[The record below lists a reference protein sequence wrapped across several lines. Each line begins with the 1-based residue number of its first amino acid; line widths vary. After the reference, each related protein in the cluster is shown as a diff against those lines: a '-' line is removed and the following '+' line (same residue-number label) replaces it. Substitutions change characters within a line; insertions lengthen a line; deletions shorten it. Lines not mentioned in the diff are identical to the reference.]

1 MFCRNTLLVCRCLR
15 FSPPLRSWVNSWA
28 FPRGA
33 GPLRHVT
40 APEQLLACQLWEWV
54 GPVTRERGADAELGS
69 RMPSN
74 ELPFTL
80 LKGSLSEVCSPRE
93 LEVSGQA
100 ELQNLSLSSLST
112 VSAVVIQANEAFLSC
127 RNSFFVS
134 YFLNVPLDQHDS
146 RRMKA
151 RAPPPP
157 TAPQPA
163 PRRIFTTRN
172 AIPDGAGAQGSEE
185 TKENVLRPSVSLLVT
200 LPDGFQTSCTVDGS
214 KALMDL
220 LVDLCSQHHLN
231 PAYHTLELLSPDSR
245 PLAFKPNTLL
255 GALDVHHVHIR
266 EKVAEEKV
274 VRKPPPKVPEKTVRL
289 VVNYHRTQKAVVRVN
304 PLVPLGTLVPVICE
318 KCEFDPAHVL
328 LLQDNISNHELDLDR
343 CLSELGIRELYA
355 LDQSLES
362 FRSNS
367 SSVSGAQKKG
377 LLGLFKFNRRKTKT
391 EEHTS
396 EDMDFTDGRNADSSE
411 SCGNGV
417 SAASSRQFVEARPS
431 TLGQSQ
437 SVMNISRMSPK
448 VELKKRRAPL
458 PPQVQTTLSQAPGPV
473 VGSEVTPSPPDSSQQ
488 KKRKAPAPPPT
499 PVPST
504 PAEDTASELSHSTE
518 DSEPAGSICS
528 SNSSME
534 AAEPAP
540 STTPEEGGPAPSTT
554 PEEGGPAPSTTPEEG
569 GPSPSTTPEAE
580 PAHGIPPEQK
590 HPRSTTPEETDSA
603 LNLKLEE
610 MENNRHSTMGAGRQV
625 PLKPRRAPPRD
636 PPQLEIPPPPP
647 HPPPPTD
654 QEPHHDQQEAAQPWL
669 QSVDQAPG
677 AELEAETVSVASSSG
692 SSSCPD
698 QGYAASEGM
707 AEDSGVVSSPSDIAH
722 PASPDGS
729 ISLDQGSAH
738 PNATPKDCSS
748 DSDEGCATWGSRHK
762 HSGDIYHTSL
772 SGRRQ
777 DSYEEDPE
785 LTAQLHQTLADLE
798 ADLAGVDHAER
809 VSVSGLSVSSLDRSP
824 HSDIPVSVVD
834 CEVPVTTI
842 DEVLED
848 YRSSMTEYEFAL
860 LSSSKTS
867 DKSANQSYL
876 HQPNGHTGNKNN
888 NACTAHRQGKAT
900 EAGLQEAQGLSST
913 GKGPS
918 RSHEQ
923 EKSSVTQ
930 VANAQNQENSIP
942 GEIQTPFQNIPRGLP
957 SIQKQ
962 PVEPTSDNE
971 PVSPTRWQAAQSKIT
986 QSPTSRF
993 GMKTFTVVPP
1003 KPTPIQT
1010 QKPAG
1015 SLVTGA
1021 IKIDAQGNMV
1031 KTDSSQYDSP
1041 PGPGNDSQLPLLGK
1055 AKAFW
1060 SSAEQQDTTAPSRG
1074 HAPKTRVPETSRT
1087 SPTEPPAAPSSQ
1099 PPVECNGRERPEVT
1113 TRKALEGAVEQ
1124 KAKLKPSSTEPKQQ
1138 PVKPSWEPNQRRD
1151 LSFLKPS
1158 RRTSSQYVASAITKY
1173 TGKPAHKVESIQET
1187 NSISESSLTKQKSS
1201 DNQGFSHG
1209 AETKYTKYTRT
1220 SSETFQTTQTKPTML
1235 VANPKRSLS
1244 FPDYSSDKSENI
1256 AELKQDTGTNTNSLD
1271 TNPPSRSFQPSNT
1284 LSQWQHSLS
1293 EQTQPSATGPD
1304 TTVPRQLNSVH
1315 SVKDGTRPEI
1325 AKKPDPLPAPGG
1337 PSDSDQ
1343 MGPFGPVKKFRPVV
1357 LKTVQKET
1365 TLHSC
1370 LMEAIQ
1376 MGEGKE
1382 RLKKVQSEAASELE
1396 RCRKTE
1402 QQTSTLSEDIPSP
1415 PFYAPPPPPF
1425 SPPPP
1430 PAPPPPSSARPKP
1443 VFALKAAGNP
1453 EQAREAMLEAIR
1465 SGSGAER
1472 LKKVPV
1478 PTKTVHVNGRLG
1490 IIQSAAPVPQEH

>member
-1 MFCRNTLLVCRCLR
+1 MD
-15 FSPPLRSWVNSWA
+15 FSEVNASTKPPL
-28 FPRGA
+28 G
-33 GPLRHVT
+33 
-40 APEQLLACQLWEWV
+40 
-54 GPVTRERGADAELGS
+54 
-69 RMPSN
+69 
-74 ELPFTL
+74 
-80 LKGSLSEVCSPRE
+80 
-93 LEVSGQA
+93 
-100 ELQNLSLSSLST
+100 
-112 VSAVVIQANEAFLSC
+112 
-127 RNSFFVS
+127 
-134 YFLNVPLDQHDS
+134 

-172 AIPDGAGAQGSEE
+172 AIPDGAGAQGSED

-554 PEEGGPAPSTTPEEG
+554 PEEGGPAPV
-569 GPSPSTTPEAE
+569 
-580 PAHGIPPEQK
+580 
-590 HPRSTTPEETDSA
+590 PRQRKE
-603 LNLKLEE
+603 
-610 MENNRHSTMGAGRQV
+610 
-625 PLKPRRAPPRD
+625 APPPAPRQMKEAL
-636 PPQLEIPPPPP
+636 PPAPCPRQSQPMASHPSKNIPAAPRLKKLTPPSISSWRRWRTIGTAPWFTVA
-647 HPPPPTD
+647 HPSLCGPTV
-654 QEPHHDQQEAAQPWL
+654 AWL

-677 AELEAETVSVASSSG
+677 AELEAETVSMASSSG

-860 LSSSKTS
+860 LSSSQTS

-923 EKSSVTQ
+923 EKSSVTK
-930 VANAQNQENSIP
+930 VANAQIQENSIP

-971 PVSPTRWQAAQSKIT
+971 PVSPTRWQSAQSKIT

-1003 KPTPIQT
+1003 KPTPVQT

-1041 PGPGNDSQLPLLGK
+1041 PGPGNDSQVPLLGK

-1060 SSAEQQDTTAPSRG
+1060 SSAEQQDTTSPSRG

-1099 PPVECNGRERPEVT
+1099 PPVECAGRERPEVT
-1113 TRKALEGAVEQ
+1113 MGKAVEAAVDQ

-1187 NSISESSLTKQKSS
+1187 NSIFESSLTKQKSS
-1201 DNQGFSHG
+1201 VNQGFSYG

-1244 FPDYSSDKSENI
+1244 FPDYSYDKSENI
-1256 AELKQDTGTNTNSLD
+1256 AELKQDSRTNTNSLD

-1284 LSQWQHSLS
+1284 LPQWQPSVS
-1293 EQTQPSATGPD
+1293 EQTQPSSTRTD

-1315 SVKDGTRPEI
+1315 SVKDGMRPEI

-1337 PSDSDQ
+1337 PSDPDQ
-1343 MGPFGPVKKFRPVV
+1343 LGPFGPVKKFRPVV

-1382 RLKKVQSEAASELE
+1382 RLKKVADTPRESTFKKPSFMEPENERSALLSAIRASNNSSRLKKVQSEAASELE
-1396 RCRKTE
+1396 RCRRTE
-1402 QQTSTLSEDIPSP
+1402 QQTSTLGEDIPSP

-1443 VFALKAAGNP
+1443 AFALKAAGNP

-1465 SGSGAER
+1465 SGAGAER